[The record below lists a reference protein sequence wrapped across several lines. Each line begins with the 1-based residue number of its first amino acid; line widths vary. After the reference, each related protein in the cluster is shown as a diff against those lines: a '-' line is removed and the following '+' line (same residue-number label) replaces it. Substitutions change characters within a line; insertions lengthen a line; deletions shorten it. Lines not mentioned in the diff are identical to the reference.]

1 MRFGDTEI
9 QAILQARRV
18 IGRSTFPG
26 AEDKEIGVRLLS
38 ERDIDLARFEAQMYL
53 ERQAKKVQLTLID
66 FVQVDPE
73 SLDREHQRQV
83 ILRAFCEPD
92 SAPEKPVLFFD
103 NIEQVR
109 SIDSVLCQ
117 QLWEIYVDWQD
128 TVNPRLSL
136 TEEEVSALV
145 ESLKDAPMSN
155 LILAPLERETL
166 QSLARSLAAQL
177 QT

>member
-1 MRFGDTEI
+1 MRFDDEQVQG
-9 QAILQARRV
+9 ILQARRV
-18 IGRSTFPG
+18 IGRSAFPG
-26 AEDKEIGVRLLS
+26 KEGLEIGVRLLS
-38 ERDIDLARFEAQMYL
+38 ERDIDLSRFEAQMYL

-83 ILRAFCEPD
+83 IMHAFCDPESPQ
-92 SAPEKPVLFFD
+92 EKPILFFD

-109 SIDSVLCQ
+109 SLDSVLCQ

-128 TVNPRLSL
+128 VVNPRL
-136 TEEEVSALV
+136 TMTGDEVDELV
-145 ESLKDAPMSN
+145 AALKDEQMAK

-166 QSLARSLAAQL
+166 QSLVRSLVAQL